1 MTPSLQ
7 NLVLEQLANLAVG
20 TFEEGQPDRNQRFT
34 EDGNGLRLHSDLSS
48 CGAGAFESGVAV
60 VGSEA
65 EVEYCGR
72 VVVRTVGQRVSFEDL
87 EVIPISRVQHARTA
101 RGFPPLNG
109 NLKAERAP
117 PKLETT
123 VPVGGAD
130 GDMVEA
136 TSRHGG
142 VLVSRPFQRCSPKR
156 RFERGFSRTGEDSFA
171 RTLRFGSEGGIMV
184 GYGLRREAPQNGVK
198 DVH

>member
-7 NLVLEQLANLAVG
+7 NLVLEQLANLSVG
-20 TFEEGQPDRNQRFT
+20 TFEEGQPDRDPRFT
-34 EDGNGLRLHSDLSS
+34 EDGNGLRLHRDIRS
-48 CGAGAFESGVAV
+48 CGAGAFERGVAV
-60 VGSEA
+60 VGAEA
-65 EVEYCGR
+65 EVEDRGR

-87 EVIPISRVQHARTA
+87 EVIPISRVQHARA
-101 RGFPPLNG
+101 AGGFPPLNG

-117 PKLETT
+117 PELETA

-142 VLVSRPFQRCSPKR
+142 VLVSRPFQQCSPKR
-156 RFERGFSRTGEDSFA
+156 RFERGFSRSREESFA
-171 RTLRFGSEGGIMV
+171 GTLRFGSEGVIMV
-184 GYGLRREAPQNGVK
+184 GYVLRREAPQNGVK